1 MSDPD
6 ISRFAADLRRLK
18 ADRTGGRKGKEGRN
32 FGESLRKG
40 VTGKTEHRGDKHQRT
55 NFIQN
60 NMSFFAYN
68 RAFYRIWRKE
78 IMARHRVVSVASDG
92 RLLVLTR

>member
-1 MSDPD
+1 ME
-6 ISRFAADLRRLK
+6 IR
-18 ADRTGGRKGKEGRN
+18 GKHD
-32 FGESLRKG
+32 
-40 VTGKTEHRGDKHQRT
+40 EHRDKSEPVT
-55 NFIQN
+55 KFFIKN